1 MTSFP
6 LLYFYFRIIASKLL
20 NFQDCFN
27 SKEPFMATFSESRAL
42 TSRKYVTEG
51 AENNKKQSKL

>member
-1 MTSFP
+1 
-6 LLYFYFRIIASKLL
+6 
-20 NFQDCFN
+20 
-27 SKEPFMATFSESRAL
+27 MATLSESRAL